1 MSNYDF
7 NIYSDYFILYL
18 HMKNVSLFFFGLY
31 FLSTLERNFIGG
43 FFYEDLFDTNCVKE
57 SDFGNRFAYHIW
69 STKNQESEYMYVIT
83 AKRYLGIPVRQHQS
97 FRYNTLIF

>member
-1 MSNYDF
+1 M
-7 NIYSDYFILYL
+7 ILIFIQIILFLVYL
-18 HMKNVSLFFFGLY
+18 HMKFISLFFFGLY
-31 FLSTLERNFIGG
+31 FISTLERKYIEG
-43 FFYEDLFDTNCVKE
+43 FFYENLSDTSCVKE

-83 AKRYLGIPVRQHQS
+83 AMRYLDIPVRQLPF